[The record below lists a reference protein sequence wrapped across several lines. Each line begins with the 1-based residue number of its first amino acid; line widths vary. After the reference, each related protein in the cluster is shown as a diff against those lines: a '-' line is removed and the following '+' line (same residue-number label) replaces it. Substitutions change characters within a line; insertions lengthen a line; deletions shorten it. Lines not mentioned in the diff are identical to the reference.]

1 MGTLVM
7 AVLFYLTLRWEKEMD
22 KLYKYT
28 LKNWHKTGKVK
39 KANGI
44 NGTITLAKKKGTKQ
58 S

>member
-1 MGTLVM
+1 MVRTG
-7 AVLFYLTLRWEKEMD
+7 WEKEMD